1 MKEGSFEMR
10 ERSLVV
16 RERSLNRKEASSAS
30 PGARVVRVLKPRPPM
45 IVLDKVTKRFGP
57 KILFENVSVQFDP
70 GKRYGVT
77 GANGAGKSTLL
88 EMLAKQDDWDAGAID
103 IPKGLRLGVLEQNH
117 FLYDEQRILDTVL
130 SGKSELWAAMV
141 EKEKLLAG
149 DVDDVIG
156 VRLAELEGV
165 IAEQDGYSAES
176 QASELLVGLGIP
188 AERHGDAMRSF
199 PAGYKLRVLLAKA
212 LFGRPDVMLL
222 DEPTNHLDLESIHW
236 LIQFLVDEFSG
247 TLLVVS
253 HDRHFLNSV
262 ATHIADIDYQT
273 ITIYTGNYADF
284 VGAKYENR
292 QRAEAVAQGAKK
304 KIGEL
309 QDFVQRFGS
318 HASKSK
324 QAQSRLKQIEKL
336 ETIVETKGAKRSSLV
351 RPYVRFDQEKPTG
364 RDVVRVEGAR
374 KAFGKKVVLD
384 GASLH
389 VNRGDRIAVIGR
401 SGIGKS
407 TLLKLLVGAYKGLDA
422 ETKPYVL
429 SPDAGE
435 VRWGH
440 DASVGY
446 FAQDHHEAL
455 GETGKGTTP
464 YEWLYRFDTSRPQEE
479 IRGILG
485 RLLFSGEA
493 ATKPTEGLS
502 GGEAARLLLGKMVLG
517 RHNILVLDE
526 PTNHLDIESI
536 EGLLDGLL
544 KFEGT
549 ALFVSHDHHFVAR
562 LATRIIE
569 LCDREP
575 GDDGKG
581 CKIVE
586 FVGTYDELLARGDQR
601 RTA

>member
-1 MKEGSFEMR
+1 M
-10 ERSLVV
+10 L
-16 RERSLNRKEASSAS
+16 
-30 PGARVVRVLKPRPPM
+30 
-45 IVLDKVTKRFGP
+45 VLDKVTKRFGP

-77 GANGAGKSTLL
+77 GANGAGKSTLM
-88 EMLAKQDDWDAGAID
+88 EMLARQDDWDAGTIE
-103 IPKGLRLGVLEQNH
+103 IPRGLKLGILEQNH
-117 FLYDEQRILDTVL
+117 FLYDEQRILDTVMA
-130 SGKSELWAAMV
+130 GRAGLWDAMV
-141 EKEKLLAG
+141 EKDKLLAG
-149 DVDDVIG
+149 EVDDVVG
-156 VRLAELEGV
+156 LRLADLEAV
-165 IAEQDGYSAES
+165 IAEHDGYSAES
-176 QASELLVGLGIP
+176 EAAELLVGLGIP

-199 PAGYKLRVLLAKA
+199 PSGYKLRVLIAKV

-236 LIQFLVDEFSG
+236 LSRFLVGEFTG

-262 ATHIADIDYQT
+262 ATHIADIDYRT
-273 ITIYTGNYADF
+273 ITIYTGNYAEF
-284 VGAKYENR
+284 VGAKYENQ
-292 QRAEAVAQGAKK
+292 QRAEAVAQSAKK
-304 KIGEL
+304 KMGEL

-324 QAQSRLKQIEKL
+324 QAQSRLKQIDKL
-336 ETIVETKGAKRSSLV
+336 EEIVETKGARRSSLV
-351 RPYVRFDQEKPTG
+351 RPYVRFEIDKPSG
-364 RDVVRVEGAR
+364 RDVMRVDGAR
-374 KAFGKKVVLD
+374 KSFDSKVVLD
-384 GASLH
+384 RVSLN

-429 SPDAGE
+429 APDAGE
-435 VRWGH
+435 IRWGH

-455 GETGKGTTP
+455 GETAKGTTP
-464 YEWLYRFDTSRPQEE
+464 YEWLYRFNAHRPQEE
-479 IRGILG
+479 IRAVLG

-493 ATKPTEGLS
+493 ALKPTEGLS

-517 RHNILVLDE
+517 RHNVLVLDE

-536 EGLLDGLL
+536 EGLLEGLL
-544 KFEGT
+544 AFQGT
-549 ALFVSHDHHFVAR
+549 VLFVSHDHHFVAR

-569 LCDREP
+569 LRDGEP
-575 GDDGKG
+575 SDEGKG
-581 CKIVE
+581 CRFVE
-586 FVGTYDELLARGDQR
+586 FSGTYEELLKRTDQR
-601 RTA
+601 RSA

>member
-1 MKEGSFEMR
+1 MLCGQP
-10 ERSLVV
+10 
-16 RERSLNRKEASSAS
+16 S
-30 PGARVVRVLKPRPPM
+30 PTLPM
-45 IVLDKVTKRFGP
+45 IVLSNVTKRYGA
-57 KILFENVSVQFDP
+57 KILFENVSMQFDP

-88 EMLAKQDDWDAGAID
+88 EMLARQEDWDSGAID
-103 IPKGLRLGVLEQNH
+103 IPPALKIGVLEQNH
-117 FLYDEQRILDTVL
+117 FIYDEQRILDTVMA
-130 SGKSELWAAMV
+130 GKADLWAAMV

-149 DVDDVIG
+149 EVDDAVG
-156 VRLAELEGV
+156 VRLGELEGV
-165 IAEQDGYSAES
+165 IAEHDGYSAEGE
-176 QASELLVGLGIP
+176 AAELLVGLGIP
-188 AERHGDAMRSF
+188 VEKHGDPMRSLS
-199 PAGYKLRVLLAKA
+199 AGYKLRVLIAKV

-236 LIQFLVDEFSG
+236 LGKFLTEEHRG

-262 ATHIADIDYQT
+262 ATHVADVDFRT
-273 ITIYTGNYADF
+273 ITVYTGNYADF
-284 VGAKYENR
+284 VGAKYENQ
-292 QRAEAVAQGAKK
+292 QRAEATAQSAKK

-336 ETIVETKGAKRSSLV
+336 EDIVETKGAKRSSLV
-351 RPYVRFDQEKPTG
+351 RPFVRFEMEKPSG
-364 RDVVRVEGAR
+364 RDVLRVTGVR
-374 KAFGKKVVLD
+374 KAFGDDKVVLD
-384 GASLH
+384 GVSLNL
-389 VNRGDRIAVIGR
+389 NRGDRVAVIGR

-407 TLLKLLVGAYKGLDA
+407 TLLKLMVGAYKELDA
-422 ETKPYVL
+422 ETKPYAL
-429 SPDAGE
+429 EPDAGE

-446 FAQDHHEAL
+446 FAQDHHESL
-455 GETGKGTTP
+455 GETAKGTTP
-464 YEWLYRFDTSRPQEE
+464 YDWLYRFDARRTKEE

-493 ATKPTEGLS
+493 ALKPTEALS

-517 RHNILVLDE
+517 KHNVLILDE

-536 EGLLDGLL
+536 EGLLEGLL

-549 ALFVSHDHHFVAR
+549 VVFVSHDHHFVAR
-562 LATRIIE
+562 LASRVIE
-569 LCDREP
+569 LRDRPAGDKRP
-575 GDDGKG
+575 GAELVDFG
-581 CKIVE
+581 
-586 FVGTYDELLARGDQR
+586 GTYDEYLAR
-601 RTA
+601 

>member
-1 MKEGSFEMR
+1 
-10 ERSLVV
+10 
-16 RERSLNRKEASSAS
+16 
-30 PGARVVRVLKPRPPM
+30 M

-88 EMLAKQDDWDAGAID
+88 EMLAGQDDWDAGSID
-103 IPKGLRLGVLEQNH
+103 IPGGLKLGVLEQNH
-117 FLYDEQRILDTVL
+117 FVYDEQRILDTVMA
-130 SGKSELWAAMV
+130 GKAELWAAMS
-141 EKEKLLAG
+141 EKERLLAG
-149 DVDDVIG
+149 EVDDAVG
-156 VRLAELEGV
+156 LRLAELEGV
-165 IAEQDGYSAES
+165 IAEHDGYSAES
-176 QASELLVGLGIP
+176 QAAELLVGLGIP
-188 AERHGDAMRSF
+188 AEKHAEPMRSL
-199 PAGYKLRVLLAKA
+199 PSGYKLRVLIAKV

-236 LIQFLVDEFSG
+236 LIRFLTDEFTG

-262 ATHIADIDYQT
+262 ATHVADIDYRT

-284 VGAKYENR
+284 VGAKYENQ
-292 QRAEAVAQGAKK
+292 QRADAVAQSAKK

-318 HASKSK
+318 HAAKSK

-336 ETIVETKGAKRSSLV
+336 EEVVETKGAKRSSLV
-351 RPYVRFDQEKPTG
+351 RPYVRFEIDKPSG
-364 RDVVRVEGAR
+364 RDVLRVEGVR
-374 KAFGKKVVLD
+374 KAFGDKVVVD
-384 GASLH
+384 GVSLN
-389 VNRGDRIAVIGR
+389 VNRGDRIALVGR

-407 TLLKLLVGAYKGLDA
+407 TLLKMMVGAYKGLDA
-422 ETKPYVL
+422 ETRPYTL

-435 VRWGH
+435 ARWGH

-455 GETGKGTTP
+455 GETAKGTTP
-464 YEWLYRFDTSRPQEE
+464 YDWLYRFDKLRPQEE
-479 IRGILG
+479 IRAILG

-493 ATKPTEGLS
+493 ALKPTEALS

-517 RHNILVLDE
+517 KHSVLVLDE

-544 KFEGT
+544 RFQGT
-549 ALFVSHDHHFVAR
+549 VLFVSHDHHFVAR
-562 LATRIIE
+562 LATRVLE
-569 LCDREP
+569 LRDREP
-575 GDDGKG
+575 GDAGEG
-581 CKIVE
+581 CVVE
-586 FVGTYDELLARGDQR
+586 DFGGTYEEFLERGER
-601 RTA
+601 KRASA

>member
-1 MKEGSFEMR
+1 
-10 ERSLVV
+10 
-16 RERSLNRKEASSAS
+16 
-30 PGARVVRVLKPRPPM
+30 M

-88 EMLAKQDDWDAGAID
+88 EMLARQDDWDAGSIG
-103 IPKGLRLGVLEQNH
+103 IPGGLRLGVLEQNH
-117 FLYDEQRILDTVL
+117 YRYDEQRILDTVVA
-130 SGKSELWAAMV
+130 GKAELWDAMV
-141 EKEKLLAG
+141 EKETLLAG
-149 DVDDVIG
+149 DVSDTVG
-156 VRLAELEGV
+156 MRLAELEGI
-165 IAEQDGYSAES
+165 IAEHDGYSAES
-176 QASELLVGLGIP
+176 QAAELLVGLGIP

-199 PAGYKLRVLLAKA
+199 PAGYKLRVLLAKV

-236 LIQFLVDEFSG
+236 LTHFLVDEFSG

-262 ATHIADIDYQT
+262 ATHIADVDYRT
-273 ITIYTGNYADF
+273 ITIYTGNYGEF
-284 VGAKYENR
+284 VAAKYENQ
-292 QRAEAVAQGAKK
+292 QRAEGVAESAKK

-318 HASKSK
+318 HASKSR

-336 ETIVETKGAKRSSLV
+336 EDIVETKGAKRSSLV
-351 RPYVRFDQEKPTG
+351 RPYVRFDVEKPSG
-364 RDVVRVEGAR
+364 RDVVRIVGAR
-374 KAFGKKVVLD
+374 KAFGPKVVLD
-384 GASLH
+384 GVDLH
-389 VNRGDRIAVIGR
+389 VNRGDRIAVIGH

-429 SPDAGE
+429 EPDAGE

-455 GETGKGTTP
+455 GDTGKGTTP
-464 YEWLYRFDTSRPQEE
+464 NDWLYRFDTRRPQEE
-479 IRGILG
+479 IRAILG

-493 ATKPTEGLS
+493 ALKPTEALS
-502 GGEAARLLLGKMVLG
+502 GGEAARLLLAKMVLG
-517 RHNILVLDE
+517 RHNVLVLDE

-536 EGLLDGLL
+536 EGLLEGLL
-544 KFEGT
+544 KFEGSV
-549 ALFVSHDHHFVAR
+549 LFVSHDHHFVAR
-562 LATRIIE
+562 LATRIVE
-569 LCDREP
+569 LRDREP
-575 GDDGKG
+575 GDEGEG
-581 CKIVE
+581 CRVVE
-586 FVGTYDELLARGDQR
+586 FGGTYEALLNRSDQR
-601 RTA
+601 KSA

>member
-1 MKEGSFEMR
+1 
-10 ERSLVV
+10 
-16 RERSLNRKEASSAS
+16 
-30 PGARVVRVLKPRPPM
+30 M
-45 IVLDKVTKRFGP
+45 IVLEKVTKRFGP
-57 KILFENVSVQFDP
+57 KILFENVSLQFDP

-88 EMLAKQDDWDAGAID
+88 EMLARQDDWDAGSIEVSG
-103 IPKGLRLGVLEQNH
+103 GLRLGVLEQNH
-117 FLYDEQRILDTVL
+117 FVYDEQRILDTVMA
-130 SGKSELWAAMV
+130 GKADLWAAMA

-149 DVDDVIG
+149 EVDDAVGI
-156 VRLAELEGV
+156 RLAELEGV
-165 IAEQDGYSAES
+165 IAENDGYSAES
-176 QASELLVGLGIP
+176 QTAELLVGLGIA
-188 AERHGDAMRSF
+188 AEKHADPMRSL
-199 PAGYKLRVLLAKA
+199 PSGYKLRVLLAKV

-236 LIQFLVDEFSG
+236 LIRFLVDEFTG

-262 ATHIADIDYQT
+262 ATHVADIDFRT
-273 ITIYTGNYADF
+273 ITVYTGNYADF
-284 VGAKYENR
+284 VAAKYENQ
-292 QRAEAVAQGAKK
+292 QRAEAVAQSAKK

-336 ETIVETKGAKRSSLV
+336 EEVVETKGAKRSSLV
-351 RPYVRFDQEKPTG
+351 RPYVRFDQEKPSG
-364 RDVVRVEGAR
+364 RDVVRIEGVR
-374 KAFGKKVVLD
+374 RAFGAKVVLD
-384 GASLH
+384 GANLN

-407 TLLKLLVGAYKGLDA
+407 TLLKLLVGAHKGVDA

-429 SPDAGE
+429 TPDAGE

-464 YEWLYRFDTSRPQEE
+464 YEWLYRFDKTRPQEE
-479 IRGILG
+479 IRAILG

-493 ATKPTEGLS
+493 ALKPTEALS

-517 RHNILVLDE
+517 RHNVLVLDE

-536 EGLLDGLL
+536 EGLLEGLL

-549 ALFVSHDHHFVAR
+549 VLFVSHDHHFVAR
-562 LATRIIE
+562 LATRVVE
-569 LCDREP
+569 LRDRQP
-575 GDDGKG
+575 GDAQPG
-581 CKIVE
+581 CEIVE
-586 FVGTYDELLARGDQR
+586 FGGSYEELLEKTRQR
-601 RTA
+601 KSA